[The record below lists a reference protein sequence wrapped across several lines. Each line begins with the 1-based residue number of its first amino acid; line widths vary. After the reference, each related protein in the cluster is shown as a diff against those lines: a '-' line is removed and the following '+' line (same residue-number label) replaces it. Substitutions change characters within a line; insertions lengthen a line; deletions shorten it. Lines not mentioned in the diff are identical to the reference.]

1 MPRKAPTPS
10 VRFILNPKIQ
20 DEEKIFRKKLS
31 EAHILAV
38 RSFISSLNLST
49 SDRKAMKKL
58 LS

>member
-10 VRFILNPKIQ
+10 VRFILNPKFQ
-20 DEEKIFRKKLS
+20 DEEKILREKLS

-49 SDRKAMKKL
+49 SDKKAMKKL